1 MLFAKLKKSTFRV
14 KAMKL
19 PTTSMQAF
27 VDKFPPSWES
37 RGIKNRFIR
46 TMVTVDSGHFSN
58 PKDISKQTII
68 EKAQRTTSTASIDFN
83 ISCLLRKLLGGSCEK
98 DGLTLLEF
106 NYRII
111 FYVS

>member
-19 PTTSMQAF
+19 PTISMQAF

-68 EKAQRTTSTASIDFN
+68 EKAQITTSRESTIFN